1 MMNNDLIERMEKYL
15 NTIPDDMRY
24 TSPNDFVRMLD
35 ESLTALREQE
45 GMIEQQ
51 GICYEFQVEQI
62 RKKQARIT
70 ELEERLRCWH
80 EAIKDQGE

>member
-1 MMNNDLIERMEKYL
+1 MNNDLIERIEKYL

-45 GMIEQQ
+45 TKINT
-51 GICYEFQVEQI
+51 VEGLL
-62 RKKQARIT
+62 K
-70 ELEERLRCWH
+70 EH
-80 EAIKDQGE
+80 FEAPGNQKIAEWEDLAKRTREVLK